1 VASSDAKE
9 LAALCGRV
17 LLVDQGQ
24 VRGELSGA
32 ALTETAL
39 AHAALTAA
47 PLGRAPR
54 EEPAS

>member
-1 VASSDAKE
+1 
-9 LAALCGRV
+9 V